1 MTRMKSLFAKLS
13 FALFL
18 VVTLLGS
25 GFFLIER
32 YSTQSYYEEITQRLN
47 ASIAMYVTGE
57 RQLMEDFVVNHEA
70 LSLLAQQA
78 MVINPTVEIFL
89 LDTAGNILAHAFPP
103 ESIVQNRV
111 DLAPLKALLDG
122 DVEMPLRGTDPRN
135 LDREKI
141 FSAFPVTHDGVLQGY
156 LYAVLG
162 GAKYDALAKTIRDSY
177 VQRISAGAL
186 LAIILGAFLI
196 GLLVFWLFT
205 RRLSE
210 LTKDVKAFTD
220 SGFGEHI
227 RHPAPVEVPADRR
240 FGKTPASHKADEIG
254 QLEIAFNAMA
264 NKLSEQFESLNK
276 TDQLRRELVS
286 NVSHDLR
293 TPLASMHG
301 YVETLL
307 LKNDELSPEKRRE
320 YLEIARKHTQRLG
333 ELIGDLFEL
342 SKLDSASIHPS
353 LEAFSLAELLHDTV
367 SEFGLDAE
375 KHDVNLSVEMP
386 DDPSIVYADIGLV
399 QRVLENLIRNA
410 LKFTP
415 RGGRISIR
423 LDRKPGA
430 VAVAIEDTGCG
441 IAETD
446 LEHVFDRYFRA
457 ENVTQESTNS
467 AGLGLAIVRK
477 ILDLHGSRITVSSQ
491 LNKGTC
497 FEFDLPTQ
505 AAA

>member
-1 MTRMKSLFAKLS
+1 MKSLFAKLS
-13 FALFL
+13 IALFL

-32 YSTQSYYEEITQRLN
+32 YSTQNYYEEITQRLN

-57 RQLMEDFVVNHEA
+57 RQLMENHVVNHNA
-70 LSLLAQQA
+70 LTLLAQQA
-78 MVINPTVEIFL
+78 MIINPAVEVFL
-89 LDTAGNILAHAFPP
+89 LDTQGNILAHTFPA
-103 ESIVQNRV
+103 ETIVRNKV
-111 DLAPLKALLDG
+111 DLIPVRALIAG

-135 LDREKI
+135 LEREKI
-141 FSAFPVTHDGVLQGY
+141 FSAFPVMHNDVLQGY

-162 GAKYDALAKTIRDSY
+162 GAKYDELANNIRDSY
-177 VQRISAGAL
+177 VQRLSAGAS
-186 LAIILGAFLI
+186 LAIVLGAFLI

-205 RRLSE
+205 RRLGQ
-210 LTKDVKAFTD
+210 LTTNVKAFTD
-220 SGFGEHI
+220 SGFGENTGRPIVHQTFS
-227 RHPAPVEVPADRR
+227 PTFDQVTTAN
-240 FGKTPASHKADEIG
+240 KNADEIG
-254 QLEIAFNAMA
+254 QLEFAFSAMA
-264 NKLSEQFESLNK
+264 DKLYEQFESLKK

-307 LKNDELSPEKRRE
+307 IKNDELSTEERRE
-320 YLEIARKHTQRLG
+320 YLEIARKHTLRLG

-353 LEAFSLAELLHDTV
+353 MEAFSLAELLHDIV
-367 SEFGLDAE
+367 HEYKLDAQKRNVTLE
-375 KHDVNLSVEMP
+375 ITAP
-386 DDPSIVYADIGLV
+386 DDPTIVFADIGLM
-399 QRVLENLIRNA
+399 QRVLENLIRNS

-415 RGGRISIR
+415 AGGNISIR
-423 LDRKPGA
+423 LDKKPGVIA
-430 VAVAIEDTGCG
+430 VAVEDTGCG
-441 IAETD
+441 IAEED
-446 LEHVFDRYFRA
+446 LEHVFDRFYRA
-457 ENVTQESTNS
+457 ENANQNRTNN
-467 AGLGLAIVRK
+467 AGLGLAIVRR

-491 LNKGTC
+491 VDRGTR

>member
-1 MTRMKSLFAKLS
+1 MKSLFAKLS
-13 FALFL
+13 LALFL

-32 YSTQSYYEEITQRLN
+32 YSTQNYYEEITQRLN
-47 ASIAMYVTGE
+47 SSIAMYVTGE
-57 RQLMEDFVVNHEA
+57 RQLMEDFVVNREA

-78 MVINPTVEIFL
+78 MVINPTVEVFL
-89 LDTAGNILAHAFPP
+89 LDTEGNILAHAFPP

-111 DLAPLKALLDG
+111 DLSPVKALIG
-122 DVEMPLRGTDPRN
+122 GNVEMPLRGTDPRN

-141 FSAFPVTHDGVLQGY
+141 FSAFPVMHNDVLQGY

-162 GAKYDALAKTIRDSY
+162 GAKYDELANAIRHSY
-177 VQRISAGAL
+177 VQRLSVGAL
-186 LAIILGAFLI
+186 LAIVLGAFLV

-205 RRLSE
+205 RRLSL
-210 LTKDVKAFTD
+210 LTTNVKAFTD
-220 SGFGEHI
+220 SGFGENTI
-227 RHPAPVEVPADRR
+227 DSIPGMGFQA
-240 FGKTPASHKADEIG
+240 TPANHSADEIG
-254 QLEIAFNAMA
+254 QLEFAFGAMA
-264 NKLSEQFESLNK
+264 NKLYEQFESLKK

-307 LKNDELSPEKRRE
+307 IKNDELSPEKRRE

-342 SKLDSASIHPS
+342 SKLDSASIHPTV
-353 LEAFSLAELLHDTV
+353 EAFSLAELLHDTV
-367 SEFGLDAE
+367 HEFGLDAE
-375 KHDVNLSVEMP
+375 KRNVNLTIEAP
-386 DDPSIVYADIGLV
+386 NDPSIVFADIGLV

-415 RGGRISIR
+415 TGGKISIR
-423 LDRKPGA
+423 LDKKPGA

-441 IAETD
+441 IAKKD
-446 LEHVFDRYFRA
+446 LEHVFDRFYRA
-457 ENVTQESTNS
+457 ENSTQESTNS

-491 LNKGTC
+491 LDKGTC
-497 FEFDLPTQ
+497 FEFDLPTK

>member
-1 MTRMKSLFAKLS
+1 VKSLFAKLS
-13 FALFL
+13 LALFL

-25 GFFLIER
+25 GFFLLER
-32 YSTQSYYEEITQRLN
+32 YSTQNYYEEITQRLN
-47 ASIAMYVTGE
+47 SSIAMYVTGE
-57 RQLMEDFVVNHEA
+57 RQLMENFVVNREA

-78 MVINPTVEIFL
+78 MIINPTVEIFL
-89 LDTAGNILAHAFPP
+89 LDAEGNILAHNFPP
-103 ESIVQNRV
+103 ESIVQHKV
-111 DLAPLKALLDG
+111 DLAPVKALIG
-122 DVEMPLRGTDPRN
+122 GHVKMPLRGTDPRN
-135 LDREKI
+135 PHRKKI
-141 FSAFPVTHDGVLQGY
+141 FSAFPVMDHDVLQGY

-162 GAKYDALAKTIRDSY
+162 GAKYDELANALRDSY
-177 VQRISAGAL
+177 VQGLSASAL
-186 LAIILGAFLI
+186 LAIVLAAFLI

-205 RRLSE
+205 RRLSL
-210 LTKDVKAFTD
+210 LTANVRKFTD
-220 SGFGEHI
+220 SGFGENLPGPSSGNPLVA
-227 RHPAPVEVPADRR
+227 RESRMARP
-240 FGKTPASHKADEIG
+240 GHKQDEIG
-254 QLEIAFNAMA
+254 QLEFAFRAMA
-264 NKLSEQFESLNK
+264 DKLYEQFESLKK

-293 TPLASMHG
+293 TPLATMHG

-307 LKNDELSPEKRRE
+307 IKNDELSADKRRE
-320 YLEIARKHTQRLG
+320 YLEITRKHTQRLG

-367 SEFGLDAE
+367 HEFGLEAE
-375 KHDVNLSVEMP
+375 KRGLDLSVEAP
-386 DDPSIVYADIGLV
+386 DGPSIVYADIGLV

-415 RGGRISIR
+415 DGGRISIR
-423 LDRKPGA
+423 IDQKPGA

-441 IAETD
+441 IAEQD
-446 LEHVFDRYFRA
+446 LAHVFDRFYRA
-457 ENVTQESTNS
+457 ENGVRDNADST
-467 AGLGLAIVRK
+467 GLGLAIVRR

-491 LNKGTC
+491 LDRGTR